1 MNRPI
6 EFRGKRVD
14 NGEWVYG
21 SLLDYRKLTDRKGE
35 TSILVCEGRLMEQW
49 PVIPETV
56 GQFTGLLDK
65 NGKKV
70 FEGDIL
76 SDGNP
81 NNNAVVVWSEKVHGW
96 AASIEGAFCFDGD
109 EFYDPK
115 DEVIAAIHDKE
126 IT

>member
-1 MNRPI
+1 MSRPI

-21 SLLDYRKLTDRKGE
+21 SLLDYRKLTGRRGK

-56 GQFTGLLDK
+56 GQFTGLHDK

-70 FEGDIL
+70 FEGDVVEWV
-76 SDGNP
+76 STFNG
-81 NNNAVVVWSEKVHGW
+81 AVKEKHKDTVEWQCEGW
-96 AASIEGAFCFDGD
+96 ALMPHCHELGAA
-109 EFYDPK
+109 EM
-115 DEVIAAIHDKE
+115 EVVSTIHDKGE
-126 IT
+126 Q